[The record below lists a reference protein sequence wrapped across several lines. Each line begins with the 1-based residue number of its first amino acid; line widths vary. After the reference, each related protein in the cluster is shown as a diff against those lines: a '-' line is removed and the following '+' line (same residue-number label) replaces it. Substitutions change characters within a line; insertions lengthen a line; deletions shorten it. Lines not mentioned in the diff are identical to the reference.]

1 MHPKVNG
8 SPPSHL
14 QIYPACPAGRRDPG
28 TWETRQ
34 LATAIYPT
42 MALLNH
48 SCDNNVTKGHKN
60 TYDTHVQTPS

>member
-1 MHPKVNG
+1 MHEGTIFHAPQ
-8 SPPSHL
+8 SQPISSHL

-60 TYDTHVQTPS
+60 T

>member
-1 MHPKVNG
+1 MIFMNEEAIFH
-8 SPPSHL
+8 SLQSQQIPSHL
-14 QIYPACPAGRRDPG
+14 QIYPASPAGRRDPG

-48 SCDNNVTKGHKN
+48 SCDNNVTKG
-60 TYDTHVQTPS
+60 

>member
-1 MHPKVNG
+1 MKRLFFIHSKVNR

-14 QIYPACPAGRRDPG
+14 QIYPWPTGRRDPG

-48 SCDNNVTKGHKN
+48 SCDNNVTKG
-60 TYDTHVQTPS
+60 